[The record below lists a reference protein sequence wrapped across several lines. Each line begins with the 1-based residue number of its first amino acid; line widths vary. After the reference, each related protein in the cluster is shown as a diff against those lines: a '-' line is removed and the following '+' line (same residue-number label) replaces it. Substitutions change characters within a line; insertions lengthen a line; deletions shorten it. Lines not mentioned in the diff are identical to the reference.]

1 MNQKTRIAFIADL
14 INHAQNIVDVGSDHA
29 YLAKILLLNNKAQ
42 HVTNIEINKGPL
54 ENGINNLAKNNLLQQ
69 TTNILN
75 NGFKDLILEK
85 TYDYC
90 VIAGMGATSIIEI
103 LDQNKNQIKNFI
115 LQPNTQSYKLRKYLN
130 EHSYQIKI
138 EHIFV
143 ENKIFYEI
151 IICFKTINVPK
162 LIEKDYYISSQIH
175 KDSLKLYLEFL
186 KKRYE
191 YLKTLDLSLVSE
203 NIVKEYEYIKEFIH
217 EKNRY

>member
-1 MNQKTRIAFIADL
+1 
-14 INHAQNIVDVGSDHA
+14 
-29 YLAKILLLNNKAQ
+29 
-42 HVTNIEINKGPL
+42 
-54 ENGINNLAKNNLLQQ
+54 
-69 TTNILN
+69 
-75 NGFKDLILEK
+75 
-85 TYDYC
+85 
-90 VIAGMGATSIIEI
+90 
-103 LDQNKNQIKNFI
+103 
-115 LQPNTQSYKLRKYLN
+115 LN

-143 ENKIFYEI
+143 EKKIFYEI